1 MRMNLQF
8 FGGRG
13 ASSGISDKG
22 KKYGSQYKTVL
33 KHENVKFVRANT
45 RDSESL
51 LETETEGRIYVTV
64 GGNDLLR
71 ITYFDENNKRS
82 KQIDLDHP
90 HKGTKPHVHHGYI
103 HNENDGVKGATG
115 LLPKEKKMVERV
127 QKIWYNHINKKQ

>member
-1 MRMNLQF
+1 M
-8 FGGRG
+8 GGRG

-22 KKYGSQYKTVL
+22 NPYGSQYKTVL
-33 KHENVKFVRANT
+33 EHENIKFVRANA
-45 RDSESL
+45 RNSESL
-51 LETETEGRIYVTV
+51 FETQTEGRIYVTV

-82 KQIDLDHP
+82 KQIDLDHL
-90 HKGTKPHVHHGYI
+90 HKGTKPHVHHGYN
-103 HNENDGVKGATG
+103 HNENDGAKGATG